1 MTEVVNEI
9 KDQFARV
16 LKQEDWEH
24 LLEVAEYHFESAAK
38 LRKKNIHYGDKKL
51 LLRNSMKRLHLGIG
65 VELALKSAF
74 LKKGICI
81 NKLTSEAGELEKSPI
96 HLLSTLDDSQIN
108 PKDTFTL
115 GSLIDKY
122 SQVFEVEPS
131 SELTDGLKIAMTFRN
146 KEGHTSFPS
155 HEFDESN
162 YTDISNA
169 VITLYKEAF
178 GKKLNFTIAMKARD
192 TGVFKKYNK

>member
-1 MTEVVNEI
+1 MTEVVNEV
-9 KDQFARV
+9 KDQFARI
-16 LKQEDWEH
+16 LRQEDWAH
-24 LLEVAEYHFESAAK
+24 LLEVAEYHFETAAK
-38 LRKKNIHYGDKKL
+38 LRKKNIRYGNKKL

-81 NKLTSEAGELEKSPI
+81 NKLNDKAGAIEKSPI
-96 HLLSTLDDSQIN
+96 HLLSDLDDSHIN
-108 PKDTFTL
+108 QKDTFTL

-122 SQVFEVEPS
+122 SQVFEVEPNS
-131 SELTDGLKIAMTFRN
+131 VMTDSLKIAMTFRN

-178 GKKLNFTIAMKARD
+178 
-192 TGVFKKYNK
+192 

>member
-1 MTEVVNEI
+1 MTELVNEV
-9 KDQFARV
+9 KDQFARI
-16 LKQEDWEH
+16 LRQEDWEH
-24 LLEVAEYHFESAAK
+24 LLEVAEYHFETAAK
-38 LRKKNIHYGDKKL
+38 LRKKNIRYGSKKL

-65 VELALKSAF
+65 VELALKSAY
-74 LKKGICI
+74 LRKGICI
-81 NKLTSEAGELEKSPI
+81 NKLNNEAGTLEKSPI

-122 SQVFEVEPS
+122 SEVFEVEQNR
-131 SELTDGLKIAMTFRN
+131 ELTVGLQIAMTYRN

-155 HEFDESN
+155 HDFVESN
-162 YTDISNA
+162 YTDISKA

-178 GKKLNFTIAMKARD
+178 GKDLKFTIAMKARD
-192 TGVFKKYNK
+192 KGVFKK